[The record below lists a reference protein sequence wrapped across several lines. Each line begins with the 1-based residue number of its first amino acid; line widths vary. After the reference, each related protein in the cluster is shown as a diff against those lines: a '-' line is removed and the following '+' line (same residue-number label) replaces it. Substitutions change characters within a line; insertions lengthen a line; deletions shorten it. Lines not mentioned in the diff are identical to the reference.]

1 MNIANTLKNGWDNF
15 WFGNPLTIANLGL
28 ARIGLGL
35 GFILLN
41 ISEFHT
47 LLTLDLSG
55 PHFYYIERVWYF
67 KLLGIQTMI
76 PALNLAF
83 FAVLMAATAGVIL
96 GWRTRISA
104 AVLIL
109 CVFYLMGVR
118 DSIAG
123 DEHHR
128 YYMWVHALVFL
139 AVGRAGEVLGFDAA
153 RARRPMQPWEA
164 TWPLRAAQA
173 YVAWF
178 YFVSAVAKVRV
189 SGWNWVD
196 SGAPVQKMLLIA
208 QSRWGVDDG
217 TLGRMLS
224 DSPNV
229 AWLAVLLTLT
239 VEFGFPL
246 LLFVRSEMVRAIF
259 LLGIAF
265 FHITNAAIGGVN
277 FWVTPFLFIVFFDL
291 GKRFENRV
299 RAWQNQPKAV
309 ANAGST

>member
-1 MNIANTLKNGWDNF
+1 MNIIQTVQNGWDRF
-15 WFGNPLTIANLGL
+15 WFSNPTTIENIGL

-35 GFILLN
+35 GLILLN

-47 LLTLDLSG
+47 LLTLNLSG
-55 PHFYYIERVWYF
+55 PYFYYIERVWYF
-67 KLLGIQTMI
+67 KLLGIETMI

-83 FAVLMAATAGVIL
+83 FALLMAATVGVIL

-109 CVFYLMGVR
+109 CIFYLMGVR

-139 AVGRAGEVLGFDAA
+139 AIGRAGEVLGLDAR
-153 RARRPMQPWEA
+153 RARRPMEAWEA
-164 TWPLRAAQA
+164 TWPIRAAQA

-178 YFVSAVAKVRV
+178 YFISAVAKVRV
-189 SGWNWVD
+189 SGMNWLAT
-196 SGAPVQKMLLIA
+196 GAPVQKMLLVA
-208 QSRWGVDDG
+208 QSRWGVDD
-217 TLGRMLS
+217 TTVGRMLS
-224 DSPNV
+224 DNPT
-229 AWLAVLLTLT
+229 LALIAVVMTMT

-246 LLFVRSEMVRAIF
+246 LLFVRSEKLRLIF

-291 GKRFENRV
+291 GKRFEG
-299 RAWQNQPKAV
+299 RARSLQKVFEPSP
-309 ANAGST
+309 AGG